1 MENFYYILVDLKKVN
16 FTLSYLVWIFTGKLD
31 SFSIDT
37 VLKLQININ
46 QLRIVEIF
54 YFIY

>member
-37 VLKLQININ
+37 VLKL
-46 QLRIVEIF
+46 EIS
-54 YFIY
+54 